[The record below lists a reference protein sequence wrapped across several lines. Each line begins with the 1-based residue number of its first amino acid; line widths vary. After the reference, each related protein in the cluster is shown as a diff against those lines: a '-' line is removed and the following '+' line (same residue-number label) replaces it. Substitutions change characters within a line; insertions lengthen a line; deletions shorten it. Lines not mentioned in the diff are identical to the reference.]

1 MHRIPN
7 LSFSLR
13 INAMKPDFPIVY
25 SLKGSDFSLLY
36 VSSRITIGNYISNLK
51 FVHFYFVLSHTA
63 DVQPPYGS
71 VLKLKYHPVICQHII
86 LRR

>member
-1 MHRIPN
+1 
-7 LSFSLR
+7 
-13 INAMKPDFPIVY
+13 
-25 SLKGSDFSLLY
+25 
-36 VSSRITIGNYISNLK
+36 
-51 FVHFYFVLSHTA
+51 LSHTA